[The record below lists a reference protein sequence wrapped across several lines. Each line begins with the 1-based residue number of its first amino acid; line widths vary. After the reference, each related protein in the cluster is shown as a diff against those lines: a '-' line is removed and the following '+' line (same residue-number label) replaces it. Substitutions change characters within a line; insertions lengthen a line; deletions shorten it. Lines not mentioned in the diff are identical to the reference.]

1 MAAYALQSLRLV
13 APSFLLMF
21 LLAPPLSAQES
32 LQDSLIGTWR
42 LVSYTYQSNGRVY
55 TTPDAM
61 DGVANFYENG
71 YDIDILAY
79 IPAGNAKR
87 ARRAFESGSYS
98 VEGGDVRLVADKASH
113 AAELGEEIL
122 TGVTVDG
129 DEMRFSS
136 HQGDIHEIWERFLQ

>member
-1 MAAYALQSLRLV
+1 MSSYGLHHLRIIL
-13 APSFLLMF
+13 ASFLAVF
-21 LLAPPLSAQES
+21 LLVPPLAAQES
-32 LQDSLIGTWR
+32 LQESLIGSWR

-61 DGVANFYENG
+61 EGVANFYENG

-87 ARRAFESGSYS
+87 ARRAFESGSYDL
-98 VEGGDVRLVADKASH
+98 VGGDVRLIADKASH

-122 TGVTVDG
+122 AGVTIEG

-136 HQGDIHEIWERFLQ
+136 HEGDIHEIWERYLQ

>member
-1 MAAYALQSLRLV
+1 MRSYGLHSFLFMAA
-13 APSFLLMF
+13 SFLGAF
-21 LLAPPLSAQES
+21 VLAPPLVAQES
-32 LQDSLIGTWR
+32 LQESLIGSWR

-61 DGVANFYENG
+61 EGVANFYENG

-87 ARRAFESGSYS
+87 ARRAFESGSYNL
-98 VEGGDVRLVADKASH
+98 VGGDVRLVADKASH

-122 TGVTVDG
+122 ADVTVDG

-136 HQGDIHEIWERFLQ
+136 HEGDIHEIWERFLQ